1 MADKYKMPTCDI
13 LCDLRLKGTNKA
25 ADDTGITV
33 NIFKNN
39 VSESC
44 ERVKVIYIVR

>member
-1 MADKYKMPTCDI
+1 MADKYNILTCDI
-13 LCDLRLKGTNKA
+13 LCDLKRTNKA
-25 ADDTGITV
+25 ADAGITV